1 VNPVT
6 STGCI
11 SVDTDD
17 NANPEL
23 VDKFCYLGDMSSETE
38 ILMQLWRPKFELDGI
53 NSESRYHRSP
63 IRIDS

>member
-1 VNPVT
+1 MNPVT

-53 NSESRYHRSP
+53 NSGSGYRCLLIRTYH
-63 IRIDS
+63 